1 MAAARLSCLAR
12 NGRTGVPARSFA
24 RGGKPRGRKSHRR
37 HCGSG
42 DRGVA
47 GLRPDQAN
55 ERPGASRTLNSILET
70 CQLAIGPHK
79 RSRVPGEV
87 RDNLA
92 RGKAAPRRRNRPN
105 PTRGRVTAGSQSSV
119 ETPISSEAR
128 EGPRGPRHAEEGL
141 PRRSESNRRWSLRVT
156 CSWRLPPWAAE
167 VGPAQHHFS
176 RSGVPH
182 YRHARPG
189 GTTDGDGTDD
199 GKRLAPPFRGN
210 TDMGKRESRIIAG
223 TCRGKRK

>member
-1 MAAARLSCLAR
+1 MAAARLSCFAR
-12 NGRTGVPARSFA
+12 NGRSPGEESLAAAIAVQAIEAQPAFGQIKPM
-24 RGGKPRGRKSHRR
+24 RGTVLACAEQH
-37 HCGSG
+37 
-42 DRGVA
+42 
-47 GLRPDQAN
+47 
-55 ERPGASRTLNSILET
+55 LET

-79 RSRVPGEV
+79 RSCVPGEG

-92 RGKAAPRRRNRPN
+92 RRKAAPRRRNGPN
-105 PTRGRVTAGSQSSV
+105 PTHGRVTAGSKSPVEITHLQQS
-119 ETPISSEAR
+119 AR
-128 EGPRGPRHAEEGL
+128 EGPRGPRHAEERL
-141 PRRSESNRRWSLRVT
+141 PRRSQTNRRWSLRVT
-156 CSWRLPPWAAE
+156 CSWPLPPWAAE

-210 TDMGKRESRIIAG
+210 TDMGKREGHIIAG
-223 TCRGKRK
+223 TCRGKRE